1 MDGIQSAV
9 LPYLIAALIYGGT
22 LLTATLLRRPDGPR
36 PERHKAEENT
46 HE

>member
-9 LPYLIAALIYGGT
+9 LPYLIAMLIYGGT
-22 LLTATLLRRPDGPR
+22 LLTAVLLRRLDAPR
-36 PERHKAEENT
+36 PADEQTEENL